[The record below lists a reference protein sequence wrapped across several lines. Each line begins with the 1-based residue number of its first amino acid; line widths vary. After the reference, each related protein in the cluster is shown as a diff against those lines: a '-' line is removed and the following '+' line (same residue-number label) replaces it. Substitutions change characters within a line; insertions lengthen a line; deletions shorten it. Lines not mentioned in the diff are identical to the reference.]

1 MLITVEK
8 LSINQWSKD
17 DRPREKMMLHGASAL
32 SDAELIAI
40 LIGSGNAEEN
50 AVELSRRMLGTCHNN
65 LNTLAKWDIS
75 DYARFK
81 GMGPAKS
88 ITIMAALELA
98 RRRNDATPKPRER
111 ITSPLDVYNLF
122 QPMLA
127 DLPHEEFWSL
137 LLTQAGTVIDKI
149 RISSGGIDGTYAD
162 VRLILREAILRRAT
176 QLAVVHNHPSGN
188 AHPSHQDIHLTRTI
202 QKAAEVMNIR
212 MFDHVIVCDGSYYS
226 FADEGAL

>member
-1 MLITVEK
+1 MEK
-8 LSINQWSKD
+8 LSINQWSVD
-17 DRPREKMMLHGASAL
+17 DRPREKMMLHGAAAL

-50 AVELSRRMLGTCHNN
+50 AVELSRRMLGTCNNN

-75 DYARFK
+75 EFSHFK

-98 RRRNDATPKPRER
+98 RRRNDATPRERER
-111 ITSPLDVYNLF
+111 ITSPMDVYNLF
-122 QPMLA
+122 LPLLA

-137 LLTQAGTVIDKI
+137 LLTQAGTVIEKVK
-149 RISSGGIDGTYAD
+149 ISSGGIDGTYAD
-162 VRLILREAILRRAT
+162 VRLILRDAILKRAT

-188 AHPSHQDIHLTRTI
+188 ARPSHQDIHLTRTI
-202 QKAAEVMNIR
+202 KKAAELMNIR